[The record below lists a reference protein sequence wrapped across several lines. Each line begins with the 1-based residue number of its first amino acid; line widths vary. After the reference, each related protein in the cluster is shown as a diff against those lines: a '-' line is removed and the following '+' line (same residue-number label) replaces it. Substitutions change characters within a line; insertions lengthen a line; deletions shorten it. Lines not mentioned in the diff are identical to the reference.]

1 MDKIKFSSI
10 ICILLLVGCVG
21 SRIPSPISDVP
32 VITEY
37 PVVGH
42 YRSITVDTFEVNVL
56 YGAGY
61 GELNLYNNE
70 FLVEI
75 ELSGKLLTNKYGHCP
90 RIKNVYISEFIDTE
104 KLENEELVNGRIVQV
119 YPIAF
124 YDRTKQVAKKET
136 AYTIKVQ
143 RIFKTIDILKNEIR
157 FVCRDKERDISV
169 FQAK

>member
-1 MDKIKFSSI
+1 MDKIKFSII
-10 ICILLLVGCVG
+10 ICILLVGCAK
-21 SRIPSPISDVP
+21 SRIQQPISDVP

-37 PVVGH
+37 PIVGE
-42 YRSITVDTFEVNVL
+42 YRSFTVDNFEVKVL

-70 FLVEI
+70 FLVEF
-75 ELSGKLLTNKYGHCP
+75 ELSGKLLANRDRHFP
-90 RIKNVYISEFIDTE
+90 RIEKVYISEFIDTE
-104 KLENEELVNGRIVQV
+104 NVQNEERRSGRIVQV

-124 YDRTKQVAKKET
+124 YDRSKQVANKET

-143 RIFKTIDILKNEIR
+143 RIFKTIDILNNEIK